1 MAINWTEAQ
10 IQEVIAS
17 VIKNLGA
24 EAPANN
30 KAKWDSKSYEGRA
43 LIGIYDDMNDA
54 IAAAQVAYKAV
65 RAMSVEKR
73 EQLITEILN
82 NVIVP

>member
-24 EAPANN
+24 EAPA
-30 KAKWDSKSYEGRA
+30 KGMT
-43 LIGIYDDMNDA
+43 G
-54 IAAAQVAYKAV
+54 
-65 RAMSVEKR
+65 
-73 EQLITEILN
+73 
-82 NVIVP
+82 